1 MIAKN
6 LYSDTIPVLKT
17 SNTGSE
23 AIALMEMH
31 RISHL
36 PIVNNEEFLGLISD
50 SDIYDHNDL
59 DAPIGTHNPSLIRPY
74 VFENQHIY
82 EIVDLFAKLKLTIV
96 PVLDANK
103 KYLGSITLHNI
114 VTEFA
119 KMITVEKAGGIIIL
133 EMTIHDYCL
142 SEIAQIV
149 ESNNAKIL
157 SLFVNTIEASTAI
170 SITIKVDVTDMASI
184 IQTFER
190 YDYKIK
196 ASFLSEDMLKVFYQD
211 RLDSFLNYLDI

>member
-1 MIAKN
+1 MLAQN
-6 LYSDTIPVLKT
+6 LISETIPVLKT

-23 AIALMEMH
+23 AIAWMETY

-50 SDIYDHNDL
+50 SDIYNNNDL
-59 DAPIGTHNPSLIRPY
+59 DSALGTHNLSLIRPY
-74 VFENQHIY
+74 IYENQHIY

-96 PVLDANK
+96 PVLDVNK
-103 KYLGSITLHNI
+103 KYLGSITLHNM
-114 VTEFA
+114 VNEFA
-119 KMITVEKAGGIIIL
+119 KMISVDKAGGIIIL
-133 EMTIHDYCL
+133 EMTIHDYSL
-142 SEIAQIV
+142 SEISQIV

-157 SLFVNTIEASTAI
+157 SLFVNTQEASTGI
-170 SITIKVDVTDMASI
+170 SITIKLDVTDMASV

>member
-1 MIAKN
+1 
-6 LYSDTIPVLKT
+6 
-17 SNTGSE
+17 
-23 AIALMEMH
+23 
-31 RISHL
+31 
-36 PIVNNEEFLGLISD
+36 
-50 SDIYDHNDL
+50 
-59 DAPIGTHNPSLIRPY
+59 
-74 VFENQHIY
+74 
-82 EIVDLFAKLKLTIV
+82 
-96 PVLDANK
+96 
-103 KYLGSITLHNI
+103 
-114 VTEFA
+114 
-119 KMITVEKAGGIIIL
+119 
-133 EMTIHDYCL
+133 

-170 SITIKVDVTDMASI
+170 SITIKLDVTDMASI

>member
-1 MIAKN
+1 MN
-6 LYSDTIPVLKT
+6 
-17 SNTGSE
+17 
-23 AIALMEMH
+23 
-31 RISHL
+31 
-36 PIVNNEEFLGLISD
+36 ISD
-50 SDIYDHNDL
+50 SVLIIDDEVQIRRLLEITLSSNDFNTYFAADGKQGL
-59 DAPIGTHNPSLIRPY
+59 IAAATHNPSLIRPY

-211 RLDSFLNYLDI
+211 RLDSFLNYLNI

>member
-1 MIAKN
+1 MLAQN
-6 LYSDTIPVLKT
+6 LISETIPVLKT

-23 AIALMEMH
+23 AIAWMETY

-50 SDIYDHNDL
+50 SDIYNNNDL
-59 DAPIGTHNPSLIRPY
+59 DSALGTHNLSLIRPY
-74 VFENQHIY
+74 IYENQHIY

-96 PVLDANK
+96 PVLDVNK
-103 KYLGSITLHNI
+103 KYLGSITLHNM
-114 VTEFA
+114 VNEFA
-119 KMITVEKAGGIIIL
+119 KMISVDKAGGIIIL
-133 EMTIHDYCL
+133 EMTIHDYSL
-142 SEIAQIV
+142 SEISQIV

-157 SLFVNTIEASTAI
+157 SLFVNTQEASTGI
-170 SITIKVDVTDMASI
+170 SITIKLDVTDMASV

-196 ASFLSEDMLKVFYQD
+196 ASFLSEDILKVFYQD

>member
-1 MIAKN
+1 
-6 LYSDTIPVLKT
+6 
-17 SNTGSE
+17 
-23 AIALMEMH
+23 
-31 RISHL
+31 
-36 PIVNNEEFLGLISD
+36 
-50 SDIYDHNDL
+50 
-59 DAPIGTHNPSLIRPY
+59 
-74 VFENQHIY
+74 
-82 EIVDLFAKLKLTIV
+82 
-96 PVLDANK
+96 
-103 KYLGSITLHNI
+103 
-114 VTEFA
+114 
-119 KMITVEKAGGIIIL
+119 
-133 EMTIHDYCL
+133 MTIHDYCL

-211 RLDSFLNYLDI
+211 RLDSFLNYLNI

>member
-6 LYSDTIPVLKT
+6 LISESVPVLKT
-17 SNTGSE
+17 SDTGNN

-31 RISHL
+31 RVSHL

-50 SDIYDHNDL
+50 TDIYDNNSLEDPLGNHNL
-59 DAPIGTHNPSLIRPY
+59 SLVRPY
-74 VFENQHIY
+74 VFENQHLFEVI
-82 EIVDLFAKLKLTIV
+82 DLVAKLNISLV
-96 PVLDANK
+96 PVLDAGKN
-103 KYLGSITLHNI
+103 YLGSITLFKLVNA
-114 VTEFA
+114 FA
-119 KMITVEKAGGIIIL
+119 RMISVEKAGGIIIL
-133 EMTIHDYCL
+133 EMTIHDYSS
-142 SEIAQIV
+142 SEISQIV

-157 SLFVNTIEASTAI
+157 SLFI
-170 SITIKVDVTDMASI
+170 SANEDTTGITVTIKTDVTDLASI

-211 RLDSFLNYLDI
+211 RYDSFLSFLNT